1 MGALDSGCFEIDL
14 ENGVGWEEEENEATD
29 PAASELESD
38 ADAEST
44 RSIEEAVRVLLQGL
58 GEDHQREGLRRTPQR
73 VAKAFR
79 GGTRGY
85 KQNVKDIVQDAL
97 FPEAGLNLGTGHGGG
112 AGGLVVVRDINLFS
126 YCESCLLPFSIKC
139 HVGYIPSGGLVV
151 GLSKLSRAAD
161 VFARRLQDP
170 KRLASEICAALHSS
184 IKPAGV
190 AVALQCCHMKLPED
204 HLSDIDSTYSTVS
217 DMHSW
222 EHVLVS
228 SRSGVFKE
236 EESSLWD
243 DFSSLLRLRGV
254 VIEREDTNNSHVYP
268 WCPVRSPEVPLS
280 NGYCARNSRNG
291 KTYSRTAVSESQA
304 SMVTAVA
311 SILQSLGADPL
322 RKELVGTPCRYVQ
335 WLLNFKSSNRDLD
348 SNSLS
353 IQRCAKE
360 GNVDGTNEMQTVL
373 NIPFFSLCEH
383 HLLPF
388 HGVAHIGYLIKRETI
403 PIERS
408 ALQSM
413 VHFFARKLQ
422 VQERLTR
429 QIAEEVHSKF
439 NDGAMVVVEA
449 HHNCMISRGI
459 EKVGSNT
466 ATTAV
471 LGQFSRDSKVKARFL
486 QTIGS
491 NASSAV

>member
-1 MGALDSGCFEIDL
+1 MGALDSGCFEVDL
-14 ENGVGWEEEENEATD
+14 EDGVGWEEEEKENEATD
-29 PAASELESD
+29 QAASENEPD
-38 ADAEST
+38 ADADSM
-44 RSIEEAVRVLLQGL
+44 RSIEEAVKVLLQGL

-97 FPEAGLNLGTGHGGG
+97 FPEAGLNLGIGHGGG

-139 HVGYIPSGGLVV
+139 HVGYIPSGGRVV

-161 VFARRLQDP
+161 VFARRLQEP

-190 AVALQCCHMKLPED
+190 AVALQCRHMKLPED
-204 HLSDIDSTYSTVS
+204 HSSDIDSTHSTL
-217 DMHSW
+217 
-222 EHVLVS
+222 LVS
-228 SRSGVFKE
+228 SRSGDFKE
-236 EESSLWD
+236 EKSSLWD
-243 DFSSLLRLRGV
+243 DFSFLLRLRGV

-268 WCPVRSPEVPLS
+268 WCPLRSPELPQS
-280 NGYCARNSRNG
+280 NGHCVRNTKNG
-291 KTYSRTAVSESQA
+291 KISSRTAVSQSQA

-311 SILQSLGADPL
+311 SILRSLGADPL
-322 RKELVGTPCRYVQ
+322 RKELVGTPCRYVE
-335 WLLNFKSSNRDLD
+335 WLLNFKSSNRDFD
-348 SNSLS
+348 
-353 IQRCAKE
+353 CGAKE
-360 GNVDGTNEMQTVL
+360 GNVDGTSEMQTAL

-388 HGVAHIGYLIKRETI
+388 HGVVHIGYLIERGTT
-403 PIERS
+403 PIDRS
-408 ALQSM
+408 ALRSM
-413 VHFFARKLQ
+413 VHFFSRKLQ

-429 QIAEEVHSKF
+429 QIVEAVHSNF
-439 NDGAMVVVEA
+439 NGGAMVVVEA
-449 HHNCMISRGI
+449 RHNCMISRGI

-471 LGQFSRDSKVKARFL
+471 LGRFSSDSKVKALFL
-486 QTIGS
+486 QTIAS